1 MPALASYAVVDDR
14 VPDPLPHGDVRAEI
28 EAAAR
33 QTAARSDFP
42 SAYLTQVRSEGERFA
57 LRTANPGDIR
67 AAIAL
72 LEEQTNID
80 ASAPVDSRNR
90 GVSAAKT
97 VVRKAVFFA
106 VNHLAE
112 QMRALGWASVSVGEA
127 AAVRI
132 EQLEAR
138 VRELEA
144 RVASLDRGVGTSDG
158 ATEDPSES

>member
-1 MPALASYAVVDDR
+1 VVDDR

-33 QTAARSDFP
+33 QTAERSDFP
-42 SAYLTQVRSEGERFA
+42 SAYLAQVRNESERFA
-57 LRTANPGDIR
+57 LRTADTGDIR

-72 LEEQTNID
+72 LEEQTNVH
-80 ASAPVDSRNR
+80 AAAPVDSRNR
-90 GVSAAKT
+90 GVSAAKV

-112 QMRALGWASVSVGEA
+112 QMRALGWAAASVGEA
-127 AAVRI
+127 AAERI
-132 EQLEAR
+132 ERLEAR

-144 RVASLDRGVGTSDG
+144 RVASLDHGVAPSDR
-158 ATEDPSES
+158 ASEDPSES

>member
-1 MPALASYAVVDDR
+1 VVDDR

-33 QTAARSDFP
+33 QAAQRSDYP
-42 SAYLTQVRSEGERFA
+42 SAYLSQVRSEGERFA
-57 LRTANPGDIR
+57 LRTADTGDIR

-72 LEEQTNID
+72 LEEQTNVD

-90 GVSAAKT
+90 GVSTAKV

-112 QMRALGWASVSVGEA
+112 QMRALGWAAASVGEA
-127 AAVRI
+127 AAERI

-144 RVASLDRGVGTSDG
+144 RVASLDHGTATSDR
-158 ATEDPSES
+158 ASEDPSES

>member
-1 MPALASYAVVDDR
+1 MVNDR

-28 EAAAR
+28 EVAAR
-33 QTAARSDFP
+33 QTAARADFP
-42 SAYLTQVRSEGERFA
+42 SAYMSQVRGEGERFA
-57 LRTANPGDIR
+57 LRTADAGDIR

-72 LEEQTNID
+72 LEEQTNVH
-80 ASAPVDSRNR
+80 AVAPVDSRNR
-90 GVSAAKT
+90 GVSAAKL

-112 QMRALGWASVSVGEA
+112 QVRALGWAAASVGEA
-127 AAVRI
+127 AAERI

-144 RVASLDRGVGTSDG
+144 RLAARDGDGTG
-158 ATEDPSES
+158 DPSES